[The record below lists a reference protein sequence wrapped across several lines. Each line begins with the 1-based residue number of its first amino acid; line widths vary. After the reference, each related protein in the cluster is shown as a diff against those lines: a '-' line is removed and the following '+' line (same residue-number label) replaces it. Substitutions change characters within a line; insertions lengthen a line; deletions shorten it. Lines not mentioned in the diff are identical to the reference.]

1 MEILRQIRRG
11 LVVLASLVFLFSA
24 AVAHAAKTKNKAPKV
39 SPATTSLDDYIRRVN
54 AAGIEHPSTTGSL
67 WVSTG
72 LLSDSA
78 ADYKARLAGDPIIV
92 QLVDTFSAATTGENK
107 TSRQFSTQSAI
118 TGLLRNIPA
127 TNALQN
133 LLTANSNTS
142 LDGKGAST
150 LSSNLQL
157 SLSGRVVQV
166 MPNGMLVIEASRDFT
181 VGNDRQTVVLH
192 GLVRPGDIAPN
203 NSIVSTS
210 VTSLELEIKGKG
222 AVAEASAKPSLIM
235 RVLLKLFSF

>member
-1 MEILRQIRRG
+1 MNMWRRTRR
-11 LVVLASLVFLFSA
+11 LLTIFAALFLLLSASA
-24 AVAHAAKTKNKAPKV
+24 IDAAKTRNKAPKV
-39 SPATTSLDDYIRRVN
+39 SPATSSLDDYIRRVS
-54 AAGIEHPSTTGSL
+54 AAGIEQPSTVGSL

-72 LLSDSA
+72 LLTDSA
-78 ADYKARLAGDPIIV
+78 ADYKARSAGDPIVV

-107 TSRQFSTQSAI
+107 TSRQFSTQSGI
-118 TGLLRNIPA
+118 TALLRSIPA
-127 TNALQN
+127 SNALQN
-133 LLTANSNTS
+133 LLSATSNTS

-157 SLSGRVVQV
+157 NLSGRVVQAL
-166 MPNGMLVIEASRDFT
+166 PNGMLVIEASRDFT

-203 NSIVSTS
+203 NTIQSSS

-222 AVAEASAKPSLIM
+222 AVAEASAQPGLLM
-235 RVLLKLFSF
+235 RILLKVFSF

>member
-1 MEILRQIRRG
+1 MLPSVQ
-11 LVVLASLVFLFSA
+11 LAG
-24 AVAHAAKTKNKAPKV
+24 AVPTKNKAPKI
-39 SPATTSLDDYIRRVN
+39 SPATSSLDDYIRRVT
-54 AAGIEHPSTTGSL
+54 AAGAEQPATLGSL

-72 LLSDSA
+72 LLSDAA
-78 ADYKARLAGDPIIV
+78 ADYKARFAGDPIVV
-92 QLVDTFSAATTGENK
+92 QLVDTFSAATNGENK
-107 TSRQFSTQSAI
+107 TSRQFSTQSGI
-118 TGLLRNIPA
+118 TALLRSIPGS
-127 TNALQN
+127 NALQN
-133 LLTANSNTS
+133 LLSASSNTS

-157 SLSGRVVQV
+157 NLAGRVVQQL
-166 MPNGMLVIEASRDFT
+166 PNGMLVIEASRDFT

-203 NSIVSTS
+203 NTIQSSS

-222 AVAEASAKPSLIM
+222 AVADASAKPSLLM

>member
-1 MEILRQIRRG
+1 MEMSHRIRRVFVCAG
-11 LVVLASLVFLFSA
+11 LFMLPSVQLAG
-24 AVAHAAKTKNKAPKV
+24 AVPTKNKAPKI
-39 SPATTSLDDYIRRVN
+39 SPATSSLDDYIRRVT
-54 AAGIEHPSTTGSL
+54 AAGAEQPATLGSL

-72 LLSDSA
+72 LLSDAA
-78 ADYKARLAGDPIIV
+78 ADYKARFAGDPIVV
-92 QLVDTFSAATTGENK
+92 QLVDTFSAATNGENK
-107 TSRQFSTQSAI
+107 TSRQFSTQSGI
-118 TGLLRNIPA
+118 TALLRSIPGS
-127 TNALQN
+127 NALQN
-133 LLTANSNTS
+133 LLSASSNTS

-157 SLSGRVVQV
+157 NLAGRVVQQL
-166 MPNGMLVIEASRDFT
+166 PNGMLVIEASRDFT

-203 NSIVSTS
+203 NTIQSSS

-222 AVAEASAKPSLIM
+222 AVADASAKPSLLM

>member
-1 MEILRQIRRG
+1 M
-11 LVVLASLVFLFSA
+11 
-24 AVAHAAKTKNKAPKV
+24 
-39 SPATTSLDDYIRRVN
+39 
-54 AAGIEHPSTTGSL
+54 
-67 WVSTG
+67 
-72 LLSDSA
+72 
-78 ADYKARLAGDPIIV
+78 
-92 QLVDTFSAATTGENK
+92 
-107 TSRQFSTQSAI
+107 
-118 TGLLRNIPA
+118 
-127 TNALQN
+127 
-133 LLTANSNTS
+133 
-142 LDGKGAST
+142 
-150 LSSNLQL
+150 

>member
-1 MEILRQIRRG
+1 MEIVLRIRQ
-11 LVVLASLVFLFSA
+11 VLAALVALAFLFSA
-24 AVAHAAKTKNKAPKV
+24 GLAEAAKTKNKAPKV
-39 SPATTSLDDYIRRVN
+39 SPATTSLDDYIRRVG
-54 AAGIEHPSTTGSL
+54 AAGVERPTTTGSL
-67 WVSTG
+67 WVSSG
-72 LLSDSA
+72 LLSDASS
-78 ADYKARLAGDPIIV
+78 DYKARFAGDVIVV

-127 TNALQN
+127 SNALQN

-157 SLSGRVVQV
+157 NLSGRVVQV

-203 NSIVSTS
+203 NSIQSTS
-210 VTSLELEIKGKG
+210 ITSLELEIKGKG

>member
-1 MEILRQIRRG
+1 MSLPVQ
-11 LVVLASLVFLFSA
+11 LAG
-24 AVAHAAKTKNKAPKV
+24 AVPTKNKAPKI
-39 SPATTSLDDYIRRVN
+39 SPATSSLDDYIRRVT
-54 AAGIEHPSTTGSL
+54 AAGAEQPATLGSL

-72 LLSDSA
+72 LLSDAA
-78 ADYKARLAGDPIIV
+78 ADYKARFAGDPIVV
-92 QLVDTFSAATTGENK
+92 QLVDTFSAATNGENK
-107 TSRQFSTQSAI
+107 TSRQFSTQSGI
-118 TGLLRNIPA
+118 TALLRSIPGS
-127 TNALQN
+127 NALQN
-133 LLTANSNTS
+133 LLSASSNTS

-157 SLSGRVVQV
+157 NLAGRVVQQL
-166 MPNGMLVIEASRDFT
+166 PNGMLVIEASRDFT

-203 NSIVSTS
+203 NTIQSSS

-222 AVAEASAKPSLIM
+222 AVADASAKPSLLM